1 VSVARHREE
10 KARDPARGGEKA
22 RPGGGFGVSPPF
34 LPLGQARTEGVGAR
48 WGSRRLRHPLLRPL
62 GRGGRSRAR
71 RGSQSTEELS
81 PRGRGGSRRLRPDRL
96 ADPGQEGQAEGR
108 LSGSP
113 QHQWAVKETPRLPGA
128 RVLPRL
134 AGVGRFLPPSNAKTG
149 SPGARRGPSP
159 LLEGADPRGALGTPA
174 AGAPL
179 PRSRGHKGRAQ
190 GQGGAR
196 EGVSARAKAIWKGI
210 LQPGATQTRDGAG
223 PLASLR
229 AARRGP

>member
-1 VSVARHREE
+1 MGSAL
-10 KARDPARGGEKA
+10 PA
-22 RPGGGFGVSPPF
+22 PPPSPP
-34 LPLGQARTEGVGAR
+34 GT
-48 WGSRRLRHPLLRPL
+48 WGPITSQKGFPKH
-62 GRGGRSRAR
+62 GRAF
-71 RGSQSTEELS
+71 

-108 LSGSP
+108 LSDSP
-113 QHQWAVKETPRLPGA
+113 QHQWAVKETPRPPGA
-128 RVLPRL
+128 RAFPRP

-174 AGAPL
+174 VGAPL
-179 PRSRGHKGRAQ
+179 PRSRGHKGQARE
-190 GQGGAR
+190 QGGAR